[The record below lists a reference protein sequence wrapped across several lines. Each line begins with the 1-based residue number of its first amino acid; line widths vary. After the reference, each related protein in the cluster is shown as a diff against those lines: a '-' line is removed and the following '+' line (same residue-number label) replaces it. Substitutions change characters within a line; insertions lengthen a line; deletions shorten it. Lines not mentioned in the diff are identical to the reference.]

1 MANLI
6 KFNEDARSK
15 MAHGVKILKDAVKVT
30 LGPKGRNVIIEQEFG
45 SPIIV
50 NDGVTI
56 AKSIVLQDKFENLG
70 AAVLIEAA
78 SKTNDLVGDG
88 TTTAIILASN
98 IIEEGLK
105 ALEKGTNPVT
115 LRNGLNYYLDYILD
129 AIDSVS
135 TLVKSSEDLRQVAT
149 ISSQSSKIGEFISA
163 AYEEVGPD
171 GLVMVEES
179 QGLDTYLDVVKGYSY
194 DRGYLSL
201 YMVNDKDKMQAV
213 LDNPYVLVTD
223 KKINNMQELLPHLEK
238 TMKSGKSLLIVCDDI
253 EPEILSALVVN
264 KLRGVFNVVVT
275 KAPSFGDRK
284 TKLLEDIAIITGATY
299 VDSNIGMTLLDENIV
314 LGSAQKIVVS
324 KDQTIIVDGA
334 GAKETIISRA
344 EQIKTDIMN
353 TSSEY
358 DREKLKERLAKI
370 LGGVALIKVGA
381 TTEVELKELKL
392 RVEDALN
399 ATKAA
404 MKDGII
410 EGGGKVFY
418 EISNKLK
425 EIKREAS
432 YGIACDILSVVLKK
446 PFEQIVENA
455 GGNYQQVIKEVNE
468 NYWYDASTGK
478 LVRLKSAGIID
489 PTSVAKSAI
498 TSAIS
503 IASVFLTTECA
514 IVKIEEEKP
523 FKEEDVL

>member
-1 MANLI
+1 MANI
-6 KFNEDARSK
+6 VKFNNEAKEK
-15 MAHGVKILKDAVKVT
+15 MAKGIKTLKEAVQVT

-56 AKSIVLQDKFENLG
+56 AKSIILPDKFENLG
-70 AAVLIEAA
+70 ASVVIEAA

-98 IIEEGLK
+98 LIEEGLK
-105 ALEKGTNPVT
+105 VLSQKFNPVT
-115 LRNGLNYYLDYILD
+115 LRNGLNYFLDYILKEID
-129 AIDSVS
+129 ARS
-135 TLVKSSEDLRQVAT
+135 TLVKSSDDLKQVAT
-149 ISSQSSKIGEFISA
+149 ISSQSKKIGEFISA
-163 AYEEVGPD
+163 AYDEVGPD

-179 QGLDTYLDVVKGYSY
+179 QSLETYLDVVKGYSF

-201 YMVNDKDKMQAV
+201 YMANDKEKMQAV
-213 LDNPYVLVTD
+213 LDDPYVLITD

-238 TMKSGKSLLIVCDDI
+238 TMKNGKSLLIVCDDM
-253 EPEILSALVVN
+253 EPEVLSAIVVN

-284 TKLLEDIAIITGATY
+284 TKLLEDLSVITGATF
-299 VDSNIGMTLLDENIV
+299 VDSSIGMNLLDESII
-314 LGSAQKIVVS
+314 LGSAAKIIVS
-324 KDQTIIVDGA
+324 KDQTIVIDGSGDKDA
-334 GAKETIISRA
+334 IIARA
-344 EQIKTDIMN
+344 EQIRTDFMN
-353 TSSEY
+353 SSSEY
-358 DREKLKERLAKI
+358 DRERLRERLAKI
-370 LGGVALIKVGA
+370 VGGIALIKVGA

-404 MKDGII
+404 MLDGII

-418 EISNKLK
+418 EISQQLSKLQIDEEYVPARNILSLVLQKPFIQIVKNAGLDYLSILNNIEDDMWFDAATSKIVNLK
-425 EIKREAS
+425 E
-432 YGIACDILSVVLKK
+432 
-446 PFEQIVENA
+446 
-455 GGNYQQVIKEVNE
+455 
-468 NYWYDASTGK
+468 
-478 LVRLKSAGIID
+478 AGIID

-514 IVKIEEEKP
+514 IVKSVEEKS
-523 FKEEDVL
+523 FKEEDLI